1 MYYTLFLEV
10 LGRIDMRPVAN
21 HAGDSDCALQG
32 VSIIECIKKAGVKTI
47 VALPDIVT
55 CESLLWPIKRDPDL
69 TLIPVCA
76 EAEGV
81 SICAALSYCQQRSV
95 LLIQH
100 LGFLDSINAIRVIAL
115 EYELPVVMML
125 GLQGM
130 EADRLPPQSDKL
142 SVRIVE
148 PICQAMGLDYEI
160 LLEESDVKVVESR
173 INQAYE
179 QSKPFAILIARR
191 PE

>member
-1 MYYTLFLEV
+1 
-10 LGRIDMRPVAN
+10 MRSIAN

-32 VSIIECIKKAGVKTI
+32 VSIIDSIKSAGVKTI

-55 CESLLWPIKRDPDL
+55 CESLLWPIKKDPDL

-100 LGFLDSINAIRVIAL
+100 L
-115 EYELPVVMML
+115 
-125 GLQGM
+125 
-130 EADRLPPQSDKL
+130 
-142 SVRIVE
+142 
-148 PICQAMGLDYEI
+148 
-160 LLEESDVKVVESR
+160 
-173 INQAYE
+173 
-179 QSKPFAILIARR
+179 
-191 PE
+191 

>member
-1 MYYTLFLEV
+1 
-10 LGRIDMRPVAN
+10 
-21 HAGDSDCALQG
+21 
-32 VSIIECIKKAGVKTI
+32 
-47 VALPDIVT
+47 
-55 CESLLWPIKRDPDL
+55 
-69 TLIPVCA
+69 
-76 EAEGV
+76 
-81 SICAALSYCQQRSV
+81 
-95 LLIQH
+95 
-100 LGFLDSINAIRVIAL
+100 
-115 EYELPVVMML
+115 MML

-130 EADRLPPQSDKL
+130 EADRLPSQSDKL

-179 QSKPFAILIARR
+179 QSKPCAILIARS